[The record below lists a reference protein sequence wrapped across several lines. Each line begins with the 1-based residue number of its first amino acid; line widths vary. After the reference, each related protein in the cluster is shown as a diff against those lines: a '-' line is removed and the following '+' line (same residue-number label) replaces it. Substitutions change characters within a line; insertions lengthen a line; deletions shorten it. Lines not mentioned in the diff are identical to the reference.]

1 VPVLADHGNCSSAT
15 ILMIL
20 EQLRARPMV
29 SGADV
34 VAIGFGPGP
43 TAAAMLCGS
52 G

>member
-1 VPVLADHGNCSSAT
+1 
-15 ILMIL
+15 MIL